1 MPIRNA
7 LHTILSLSLLM
18 TLSSFSLPGK
28 NGNAEK
34 TVPMKTAEAE
44 TRNTAFAL
52 DLYHTLGKSS
62 EGNLFFS
69 PYSVSTALSMT
80 LVGAAGNTEK
90 QIADILQAPQD
101 ITQYHNAQATFEKNV
116 ERVAE
121 QGNITLE
128 TANSL
133 WPQKGYELS
142 KTFLH
147 DLHKCYGTAVT
158 PVDYRMNTEKARKTI
173 NRWVEKKTQDKIREL
188 LTPGILNSLTRL
200 TLVNAVYFKGSWEKQ
215 FDTSKTVNTD
225 FFISKETKTVV
236 PMMHQE
242 KSFRYAASDSLQILE
257 LPYSEDDLS
266 MLVLLPAA
274 KDGLALLESSLTPE
288 RLDTWTNSLKHRKVS
303 LFLPKFTMTSTLRL
317 DSNLKALGM
326 TDAFDPDKADFS
338 KMTVAKDK
346 LFIGAVVHKAFVDVN
361 EEGTEAAAATG
372 VVIGI
377 TSAMP
382 EPVTVFRADHPF
394 LVIIKEKSSGSIL
407 FMGRVVEPSSD

>member
-1 MPIRNA
+1 MSIRNA
-7 LHTILSLSLLM
+7 LYTILSLSLLM
-18 TLSSFSLPGK
+18 MLSAFSLPGK
-28 NGNAEK
+28 SGNAEK
-34 TVPMKTAEAE
+34 TAPMKTADAE

-52 DLYHTLGKSS
+52 DLYRTLGKSS
-62 EGNLFFS
+62 EGDLFFS

-101 ITQYHNAQATFEKNV
+101 ITQYHNAQAAFEKNI
-116 ERVAE
+116 ERAAE

-142 KTFLH
+142 KAFLH
-147 DLHKCYGTAVT
+147 DLHKYYGTTVT

-173 NRWVEKKTQDKIREL
+173 NRWVEKRTQDKIREL
-188 LTPGILNSLTRL
+188 LAPSILNSLTRL

-242 KSFRYAASDSLQILE
+242 NSFRYAASDSLQILE

-338 KMTVAKDK
+338 RMTVAKDK